1 MPNNFISKK
10 TAVLLIVIVLFA
22 LWAIFRL
29 KTSEPTILPIQPPD
43 RTASPNEAPTETSLA
58 RMPAPETSPGWVLF
72 DSNASGQL
80 SQDTHFVF
88 EHPAGW
94 NKDSYANHSY
104 ATTIVAD
111 YDLTKTVPDPEREG
125 VGMQYVPKEYCRII
139 VKSSTE
145 ASAPEVSYQNTYIT
159 PELNTACA
167 QILEKAERT
176 FWYDFK

>member
-1 MPNNFISKK
+1 MIKSPVGKNLLI
-10 TAVLLIVIVLFA
+10 ALVLLTLLA
-22 LWAIFRL
+22 SWAIFRL
-29 KTSEPTILPIQPPD
+29 ETSESESQNIQVTQPVTCPQI
-43 RTASPNEAPTETSLA
+43 ETETSLA

-80 SQDTHFVF
+80 SQDTRFAF

-94 NKDSYANHSY
+94 NKDSFANHSY

-111 YDLTKTVPDPEREG
+111 YDLTKTVPNPEREG

-167 QILEKAERT
+167 QILEKAKKT

>member
-1 MPNNFISKK
+1 MIQSPVGRN
-10 TAVLLIVIVLFA
+10 TLAVLVLLTVLA
-22 LWAIFRL
+22 SWAVFRL
-29 KTSEPTILPIQPPD
+29 ETSEPEVQTFQVTQPVVCPQI
-43 RTASPNEAPTETSLA
+43 ETETALA

-80 SQDTHFVF
+80 SRDTHFAF

-94 NKDSYANHSY
+94 NKDSFANHSY

-125 VGMQYVPKEYCRII
+125 VGRQYVPKEYCRII
-139 VKSSTE
+139 VKSSTD

-167 QILEKAERT
+167 AILEKVEKT